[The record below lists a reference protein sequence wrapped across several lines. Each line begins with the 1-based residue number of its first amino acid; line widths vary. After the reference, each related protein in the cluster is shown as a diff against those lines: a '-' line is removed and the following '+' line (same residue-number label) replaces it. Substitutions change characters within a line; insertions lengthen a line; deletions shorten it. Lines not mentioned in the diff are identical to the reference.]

1 VKNVP
6 QNARNSVPLPGGKN
20 SPSMPL
26 HLRGLCCCLL
36 PASVQGVGWAP
47 PAAGGGLMP
56 LSFAGVPAPP
66 SSRPAW
72 LHHCTFSRNGL
83 TTMRSVRAA
92 FVVAALPRRTARP
105 AGGARSKRAGGAT
118 GVFCPAWGQQG
129 GGPARAANALF
140 EVEQAVSATV
150 AAELTHVSPTS
161 ALLLFVAGILTSLSP
176 CALSVLP
183 LTVGYIGGVG
193 GQGGTLL
200 PSTAFSLGL
209 ASSLSLLGLAAAFLG
224 QVYGAES
231 GGTVP
236 TLLALASS
244 GLFVTMGLALLE
256 ILPLPQL
263 LPSSAVRLGQAEGG
277 LKGLGLSFV
286 FGASTALVASPCA
299 TPVLASLLAYI
310 TSSGTDPAVGAALLF
325 AYSLGY
331 TSPIFA
337 AGVATGTAKE
347 LVQLKTKF
355 LWVTPASGSMLLAYG
370 TYSALDHLF
379 PQ

>member
-1 VKNVP
+1 MHKDV
-6 QNARNSVPLPGGKN
+6 RC
-20 SPSMPL
+20 
-26 HLRGLCCCLL
+26 GLCCLL
-36 PASVQGVGWAP
+36 TASVHGARWAKTE
-47 PAAGGGLMP
+47 AGGGLRP
-56 LSFAGVPAPP
+56 LSFAGVLAPP
-66 SSRPAW
+66 SSRTAW
-72 LHHCTFSRNGL
+72 LHRGTW
-83 TTMRSVRAA
+83 
-92 FVVAALPRRTARP
+92 
-105 AGGARSKRAGGAT
+105 GGMANSHRGKRAGGAT
-118 GVFCPAWGQQG
+118 GVFSPAWGQQG
-129 GGPARAANALF
+129 GNPALAANALF

-150 AAELTHVSPTS
+150 AAELTHLSPTS

-193 GQGGTLL
+193 GGQGGTLI
-200 PSTAFSLGL
+200 PSIAFSLGL

-256 ILPLPQL
+256 IVPLPQL
-263 LPSSAVRLGQAEGG
+263 LPSSAVRLGQADGG

-310 TSSGTDPAVGAALLF
+310 TSTGTDPAVGAALLF

>member
-1 VKNVP
+1 M
-6 QNARNSVPLPGGKN
+6 A
-20 SPSMPL
+20 
-26 HLRGLCCCLL
+26 
-36 PASVQGVGWAP
+36 
-47 PAAGGGLMP
+47 
-56 LSFAGVPAPP
+56 FAGVPAPP
-66 SSRPAW
+66 SSRPVR
-72 LHHCTFSRNGL
+72 LGGL
-83 TTMRSVRAA
+83 RRHPSSPEAA
-92 FVVAALPRRTARP
+92 GRR
-105 AGGARSKRAGGAT
+105 ARSRKAGCAPIFSP
-118 GVFCPAWGQQG
+118 VWDQQG
-129 GGPARAANALF
+129 GDPALAANALF
-140 EVEQAVSATV
+140 EIEQAVSATV

-161 ALLLFVAGILTSLSP
+161 ALLMFVAGILTSLSP

-183 LTVGYIGGVG
+183 LTVGYIGGVSG
-193 GQGGTLL
+193 GEGGTVL
-200 PSTAFSLGL
+200 PSIAFSLGL

-231 GGTVP
+231 GGAIP
-236 TLLALASS
+236 TLLALASA

-256 ILPLPQL
+256 IVPLPQL
-263 LPSSAVRLGQAEGG
+263 LPSSAVRPGKADGG

-331 TSPIFA
+331 SSPIFA
-337 AGVATGTAKE
+337 AGVATGTAKQ

>member
-1 VKNVP
+1 MRKSIR
-6 QNARNSVPLPGGKN
+6 QALR
-20 SPSMPL
+20 
-26 HLRGLCCCLL
+26 RGLCCCLL

-47 PAAGGGLMP
+47 PAAGGGHLRP

-72 LHHCTFSRNGL
+72 LHHGTFARNGV
-83 TTMRSVRAA
+83 TMRSVRAA
-92 FVVAALPRRTARP
+92 LVLAALPRRTARP
-105 AGGARSKRAGGAT
+105 AGGARGKRAGGAT
-118 GVFCPAWGQQG
+118 GVFSPAWGQQG
-129 GGPARAANALF
+129 GRPALAANALF

-231 GGTVP
+231 GGSVP

-256 ILPLPQL
+256 IVPLPQL

-277 LKGLGLSFV
+277 LKGLGLSFRV
-286 FGASTALVASPCA
+286 
-299 TPVLASLLAYI
+299 
-310 TSSGTDPAVGAALLF
+310 
-325 AYSLGY
+325 
-331 TSPIFA
+331 
-337 AGVATGTAKE
+337 
-347 LVQLKTKF
+347 
-355 LWVTPASGSMLLAYG
+355 
-370 TYSALDHLF
+370 
-379 PQ
+379 

>member
-1 VKNVP
+1 M
-6 QNARNSVPLPGGKN
+6 QAAA
-20 SPSMPL
+20 SP
-26 HLRGLCCCLL
+26 CLI
-36 PASVQGVGWAP
+36 P
-47 PAAGGGLMP
+47 AGGGSLRPMA
-56 LSFAGVPAPP
+56 FAGMPAPP
-66 SSRPAW
+66 SSRPVR
-72 LHHCTFSRNGL
+72 LGGL
-83 TTMRSVRAA
+83 TRHPSFPAAVGRS
-92 FVVAALPRRTARP
+92 
-105 AGGARSKRAGGAT
+105 ARSRKAGCAP
-118 GVFCPAWGQQG
+118 GVFYPAWDQLG
-129 GGPARAANALF
+129 GDPALAANALF
-140 EVEQAVSATV
+140 EIEQAVSATV

-183 LTVGYIGGVG
+183 LTVGYIGGVSG
-193 GQGGTLL
+193 GEGGTLL

-231 GGTVP
+231 GGAIP
-236 TLLALASS
+236 TLLALASA

-256 ILPLPQL
+256 IVPLPQL
-263 LPSSAVRLGQAEGG
+263 LPSSAVRPGQAEGG

-331 TSPIFA
+331 SSPIFA
-337 AGVATGTAKE
+337 AGVATGTAKQ